1 MYYKLV
7 GEMPVKCSREEHME
21 WMGTLG
27 NSCTKQIDYTSV
39 DKIGV
44 STVFLGLDHSWGGY
58 RPLLFETMIFGG
70 EYDMYLERYTTYSE
84 AVDGHQRACKLA
96 HKA

>member
-1 MYYKLV
+1 
-7 GEMPVKCSREEHME
+7 
-21 WMGTLG
+21 
-27 NSCTKQIDYTSV
+27 
-39 DKIGV
+39 
-44 STVFLGLDHSWGGY
+44 
-58 RPLLFETMIFGG
+58 LLFETMIFGG